1 MLRSIGLGALAAVCL
16 IPVVGQAA
24 QSAAPANGG
33 LAPGIA
39 PYTPPTPGSRPAAP
53 PASPTASPTSPVS
66 AGAPAAQAGAAVAV
80 PSAADPATLSYV
92 LGPRDKLRIIVYGEP
107 DLTGEFTIAGDG
119 ELSFPLIGQVH
130 AGGRSVDDLRN
141 ELVSRLSQGYLK
153 DPRVSA
159 EVLTFRPYYILGEVA
174 KPGEYPYSSA
184 ITVINAVATAG
195 GFTYRANKKIVFI
208 KKPTDAK
215 EEKVK
220 LTGEL
225 TIEPGETIRV
235 VERLF

>member
-1 MLRSIGLGALAAVCL
+1 MGALAAACL
-16 IPVVGQAA
+16 VPVAGQAA
-24 QSAAPANGG
+24 QTAPAANGG

-39 PYTPPTPGSRPAAP
+39 PYTPPTAASRPAAP
-53 PASPTASPTSPVS
+53 PAASTASPAS
-66 AGAPAAQAGAAVAV
+66 AGAPAGPVPIAGAA

-119 ELSFPLIGQVH
+119 VLSFPLIGQVH

-195 GFTYRANKKIVFI
+195 GFTYRANKNIVFI

-215 EEKVK
+215 EQKVK
-220 LTGEL
+220 VTGEL